1 MPNITDKPF
10 LNHFSSN
17 SNKMK
22 FIECPR
28 DAMQGISTF
37 IPTDKKISYINKL
50 LDVGFDTID
59 VGSFVSKKAIPQMA
73 DTEEVIKGINTT
85 KSNSKLL
92 TIVANER
99 GAEKAA
105 QFDEITYLGFP
116 FSISETFQKKNIN
129 STIKESL
136 LRLEAIQTICVNNN
150 KQLVTYFSMAFGNP
164 YGDEWSV
171 YIVAHWAERLLNE
184 FGVKILSLS
193 DTIGSSEP
201 NVISWLFKKLISEF
215 PDVEFGAHLHTHPE
229 NWKEKVTAALEAGC
243 KRFDGALLGFGGCP
257 MAKDELVG
265 NMPSEHI
272 LRYLIEKKLIK
283 NINQTALQEAHNEAL
298 TIFS

>member
-1 MPNITDKPF
+1 
-10 LNHFSSN
+10 
-17 SNKMK
+17 MK

-28 DAMQGISTF
+28 DAMQGIGTF
-37 IPTDKKISYINKL
+37 IPTEKKISYINKL
-50 LDVGFDTID
+50 LEVGFDTID
-59 VGSFVSKKAIPQMA
+59 VGSFVSKNVIPQMV
-73 DTEEVIKGINTT
+73 DTEEVIKGINVTN
-85 KSNSKLL
+85 SNSKLL

-136 LRLEAIQTICVNNN
+136 LRLESIQNICVKSN

-215 PDVEFGAHLHTHPE
+215 PDVEFGAHLHTHPQ
-229 NWKEKVTAALEAGC
+229 NWKEKVVAALEAGC

-257 MAKDELVG
+257 MARDELVG

-272 LRYLIEKKLIK
+272 LQYLMEKKMIR
-283 NINQTALQEAHNEAL
+283 NISQTALQEAQNEAL
-298 TIFS
+298 TIFI

>member
-1 MPNITDKPF
+1 
-10 LNHFSSN
+10 
-17 SNKMK
+17 MK

-28 DAMQGISTF
+28 DAMQGIGTF
-37 IPTDKKISYINKL
+37 IPTYKKISYINKL
-50 LDVGFDTID
+50 LQVGFDTID
-59 VGSFVSKKAIPQMA
+59 VGSFVSKNAIPQMV
-73 DTEEVIKGINTT
+73 DTEEVIKGINVTN
-85 KSNSKLL
+85 SNSKLL

-136 LRLEAIQTICVNNN
+136 LRLESIQNICVKSN

-201 NVISWLFKKLISEF
+201 NVISWLFKKLITEF
-215 PDVEFGAHLHTHPE
+215 PDVEFGAHLHTHPQ
-229 NWKEKVTAALEAGC
+229 NWKEKVVAALEAGC

-257 MAKDELVG
+257 MARDELVG

-272 LRYLIEKKLIK
+272 LQYLMEKKMIR
-283 NINQTALQEAHNEAL
+283 NISQTALQEAQNEAL
-298 TIFS
+298 TIFI

>member
-1 MPNITDKPF
+1 
-10 LNHFSSN
+10 
-17 SNKMK
+17 MK

-28 DAMQGISTF
+28 DAMQGIGTF
-37 IPTDKKISYINKL
+37 IPTYKKISYINKL
-50 LDVGFDTID
+50 LQVGFDTID
-59 VGSFVSKKAIPQMA
+59 VGSFVSKNAIPQMV
-73 DTEEVIKGINTT
+73 DTEEVIKGINVTN
-85 KSNSKLL
+85 SNSKLL

-136 LRLEAIQTICVNNN
+136 LRLESIQNICVKSN

-215 PDVEFGAHLHTHPE
+215 PDVEFGAHLHTHPQ
-229 NWKEKVTAALEAGC
+229 NWKDKVIAALEAGC
-243 KRFDGALLGFGGCP
+243 KRFDGSLLGFGGCP
-257 MAKDELVG
+257 MARDELVG
-265 NMPSEHI
+265 NMPTEHI
-272 LRYLIEKKLIK
+272 LQYLIEKKMIR
-283 NINQTALQEAHNEAL
+283 NISQTALEEAQNEAL
-298 TIFS
+298 TIFI

>member
-1 MPNITDKPF
+1 
-10 LNHFSSN
+10 
-17 SNKMK
+17 MK

-28 DAMQGISTF
+28 DAMQGIGTF
-37 IPTDKKISYINKL
+37 IPTYKKISYINKL
-50 LDVGFDTID
+50 LQVGFDTID
-59 VGSFVSKKAIPQMA
+59 VGSFVSKNAIPQMV
-73 DTEEVIKGINTT
+73 DTEEVIKGINVTN
-85 KSNSKLL
+85 SNSKLL

-136 LRLEAIQTICVNNN
+136 LRLESIQNICVKSN

-215 PDVEFGAHLHTHPE
+215 PDVEFGAHLHTHPQ
-229 NWKEKVTAALEAGC
+229 NWKEKVIAALEAGC

-257 MAKDELVG
+257 MARDELVG

-272 LRYLIEKKLIK
+272 LQYLMEKKMIR
-283 NINQTALQEAHNEAL
+283 NINQTALQEAQNEAL

>member
-1 MPNITDKPF
+1 
-10 LNHFSSN
+10 
-17 SNKMK
+17 MK

-28 DAMQGISTF
+28 DAMQGIGTF
-37 IPTDKKISYINKL
+37 IPTEKKISYINKL
-50 LDVGFDTID
+50 LEVGFDTID
-59 VGSFVSKKAIPQMA
+59 VGSFVSKNVIPQMV
-73 DTEEVIKGINTT
+73 DTEEVIKGINVTN
-85 KSNSKLL
+85 SNSKLL

-105 QFDEITYLGFP
+105 QFDEITSLGFP
-116 FSISETFQKKNIN
+116 FSISETFQKKNIH

-136 LRLEAIQTICVNNN
+136 LRLESIQNICVKSN

-215 PDVEFGAHLHTHPE
+215 PDVEFGAHLHTHPQ
-229 NWKEKVTAALEAGC
+229 NWKEKVVAALEAGC

-257 MAKDELVG
+257 MARDELVG

-272 LRYLIEKKLIK
+272 LQYLMEKKMIR
-283 NINQTALQEAHNEAL
+283 NISQTALQEAQNEAL
-298 TIFS
+298 TIFI

>member
-1 MPNITDKPF
+1 
-10 LNHFSSN
+10 
-17 SNKMK
+17 MK

-28 DAMQGISTF
+28 DAMQGIGSF
-37 IPTDKKISYINKL
+37 ISTDKKISYINKL

-136 LRLEAIQTICVNNN
+136 LRLEAIQNICVKNN

-171 YIVAHWAERLLNE
+171 YIVAHWVGRLLNE

-272 LRYLIEKKLIK
+272 LRYLIEKEMIQ
-283 NINQTALQEAHNEAL
+283 NISQSALKEAQNEAL
-298 TIFS
+298 SIFN

>member
-1 MPNITDKPF
+1 
-10 LNHFSSN
+10 
-17 SNKMK
+17 MK

-28 DAMQGISTF
+28 DAMQGIGTF
-37 IPTDKKISYINKL
+37 IPTYKKISYINKL
-50 LDVGFDTID
+50 LQVGFDTID
-59 VGSFVSKKAIPQMA
+59 VGSFVSKNAIPQMV
-73 DTEEVIKGINTT
+73 DTEEVIKGINITN
-85 KSNSKLL
+85 SNSKLL

-136 LRLEAIQTICVNNN
+136 LRLESIQNICVKSN

-215 PDVEFGAHLHTHPE
+215 PDVEFGAHLHTHPQ
-229 NWKEKVTAALEAGC
+229 NWKEKVIAALEAGC

-257 MAKDELVG
+257 MARDELVG

-272 LRYLIEKKLIK
+272 LQYLMEKKMIR
-283 NINQTALQEAHNEAL
+283 NINQTALQEAQNEAL
-298 TIFS
+298 TIFI

>member
-1 MPNITDKPF
+1 
-10 LNHFSSN
+10 
-17 SNKMK
+17 MK

-136 LRLEAIQTICVNNN
+136 LRLEAIQNICVNNN

-229 NWKEKVTAALEAGC
+229 NWKEKVIAALEAGC

-272 LRYLIEKKLIK
+272 LRYLIEKEMIQ
-283 NINQTALQEAHNEAL
+283 NISQSALKEAQNEAL
-298 TIFS
+298 SIFN